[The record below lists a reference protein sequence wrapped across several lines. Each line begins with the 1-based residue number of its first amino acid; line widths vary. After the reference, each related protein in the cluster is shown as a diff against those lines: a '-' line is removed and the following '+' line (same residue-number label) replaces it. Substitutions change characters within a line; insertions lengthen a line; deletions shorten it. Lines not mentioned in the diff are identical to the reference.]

1 VMKKEKLGRNDP
13 CHCGSGLKYKKC
25 HFEADL
31 KEGKVYYKQAVQVP
45 TSKATLDEN
54 TLDFISY
61 LREIF
66 GIVFDSKKGV
76 GAVLGEV
83 TKEKVR
89 SLYETL
95 PIYFPHKASFRD
107 ICFDISNQSFSGLY
121 WGTPDINSIASYLAR
136 YTLYTPNTII
146 TNPFC
151 DLMIYHRD
159 ASPIDRPE
167 AWMQVTMN
175 QALFLVS
182 IEPWIKEGI
191 ISVLPPLRW
200 FDPEFFDKELV
211 KVSERRVNSYNESEK
226 KRLMSSIYIEML
238 KKFRPEHVD
247 SFLRLSIEDSMPPGF
262 LKAAQDLVEI
272 EYKRNPIRYAW
283 NVPPEGYSS
292 ILKTGSGNS
301 LESAMFTADLCD
313 AYILFGEEHYRHE
326 YDMAIEMAG
335 GIQDDS
341 LTQMSRA
348 FADLEFSFL
357 NAVRLDF
364 VLSLRKDGRLARLRN
379 FLIKVWDK
387 TSLLENIGHKN
398 LYKIFKDELEEQY
411 EDYKREW
418 ADITTTLNHNITS
431 TVIGSGI
438 AVLSGQIGFK
448 VAGGGVAAFGIKQLL
463 EAYDKRRKQ
472 KRLPLG
478 IFLDLEKQNKKK

>member
-1 VMKKEKLGRNDP
+1 MKKEKIGRNDP

-175 QALFLVS
+175 QALFLYQ
-182 IEPWIKEGI
+182 
-191 ISVLPPLRW
+191 L
-200 FDPEFFDKELV
+200 
-211 KVSERRVNSYNESEK
+211 
-226 KRLMSSIYIEML
+226 
-238 KKFRPEHVD
+238 
-247 SFLRLSIEDSMPPGF
+247 
-262 LKAAQDLVEI
+262 Q
-272 EYKRNPIRYAW
+272 
-283 NVPPEGYSS
+283 
-292 ILKTGSGNS
+292 
-301 LESAMFTADLCD
+301 
-313 AYILFGEEHYRHE
+313 
-326 YDMAIEMAG
+326 
-335 GIQDDS
+335 
-341 LTQMSRA
+341 
-348 FADLEFSFL
+348 
-357 NAVRLDF
+357 
-364 VLSLRKDGRLARLRN
+364 
-379 FLIKVWDK
+379 
-387 TSLLENIGHKN
+387 N
-398 LYKIFKDELEEQY
+398 L
-411 EDYKREW
+411 
-418 ADITTTLNHNITS
+418 
-431 TVIGSGI
+431 
-438 AVLSGQIGFK
+438 
-448 VAGGGVAAFGIKQLL
+448 
-463 EAYDKRRKQ
+463 
-472 KRLPLG
+472 
-478 IFLDLEKQNKKK
+478 